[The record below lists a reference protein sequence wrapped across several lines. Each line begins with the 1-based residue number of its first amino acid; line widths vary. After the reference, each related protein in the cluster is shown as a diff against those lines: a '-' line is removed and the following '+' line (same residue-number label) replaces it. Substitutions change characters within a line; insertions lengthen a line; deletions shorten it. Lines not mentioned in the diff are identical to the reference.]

1 MDVVKHMYL
10 FKWRG
15 DRDFTFLMSNWE
27 MLSFIAQKRHMLFV
41 QLPNWTSLGT
51 IHVINSNFFWLTV
64 FSIYVRFRLNS
75 ELIQCVYWMNI
86 CSFGS
91 TSNGRQVAIQSE
103 YKRNAEA
110 SGYHPTY
117 GLLWFLNERAEN
129 VDEEERR
136 LHLEPL
142 GSNGKMLS

>member
-1 MDVVKHMYL
+1 
-10 FKWRG
+10 
-15 DRDFTFLMSNWE
+15 

-117 GLLWFLNERAEN
+117 GLLWFLNKRAEN
-129 VDEEERR
+129 VDEEDGVCTWNRWVRMEKCWVNAQSI
-136 LHLEPL
+136 LLVMSHQ
-142 GSNGKMLS
+142 KMA